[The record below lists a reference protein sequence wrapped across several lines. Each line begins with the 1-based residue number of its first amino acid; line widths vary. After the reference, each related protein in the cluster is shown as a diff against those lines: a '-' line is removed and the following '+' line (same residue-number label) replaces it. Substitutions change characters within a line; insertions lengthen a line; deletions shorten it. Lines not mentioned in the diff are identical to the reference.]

1 MNCVI
6 IGAAGFIGRFLGRRL
21 VRGGAA
27 VLGLDAATAVL
38 GDLGFALRRCD
49 VAREAPEIPAGTDA
63 VYYLAQFPN
72 DRSFPQGAGELYAVN
87 VAGALRAADAA
98 LAAGAR
104 LFCYASTGSVYR
116 PAFTL
121 LREDHPVRR
130 DAPYPLSKVAAEEA
144 LALVPGPM
152 RCVCVRL
159 FGVFGPGQRDRL
171 VPAITARL
179 RRNDPVTI
187 EAPGHDGLRL
197 SLTFVED
204 VASCLAALPS
214 APPEG
219 LPRILNVA
227 APVAVS
233 VRELAGAAAEIL
245 GVEPRFE
252 AARRPREGDL
262 VADVSRLVALLRPTF
277 TPWRDGLAA
286 TLGAARAAELP
297 A

>member
-1 MNCVI
+1 MKCVI
-6 IGAAGFIGRFLGRRL
+6 IGAAGFIGRFLGTRL
-21 VRGGAA
+21 VRGGAE
-27 VLGLDAATAVL
+27 VLGLDAATVVL

-49 VAREAPEIPAGTDA
+49 VVRDAPEIPAGTDA
-63 VYYLAQFPN
+63 VYYLAQFPHY
-72 DRSFPQGAGELYAVN
+72 RSFPEGAGNLYAVN

-98 LAAGAR
+98 SAAGAR

-116 PAFTL
+116 PAFAA

-171 VPAITARL
+171 VPGITTRL
-179 RRNDPVTI
+179 LRGDPVTL
-187 EAPGHDGLRL
+187 EPPGTDGLRI

-204 VASCLAALPS
+204 VAECLAKLASVAPDALP
-214 APPEG
+214 
-219 LPRILNVA
+219 RVLNVA
-227 APVAVS
+227 APEPVAV
-233 VRELAGAAAEIL
+233 RDLAHAAAEIL

-252 AARRPREGDL
+252 PARRPRDGDL
-262 VADVSRLVALLRPTF
+262 VADISRLAALLRPTF